1 MNVALNM
8 RLCAYDL
15 LSGRVESDSISLM
28 FLEATTLASVTTL
41 LEVSLRENYGINPA
55 PIFEK
60 AGIPLGAPASTG
72 ARYPL
77 TSVRKMWELARDETG
92 DEAVGLKTGRL
103 AKATQFHA
111 FGYSWL
117 ASSTLLEGLQRLTRY
132 SELVSTAS
140 AKLTLVEEPH
150 SYALSATFPDSSQAP
165 PREGIDCGM
174 TALLALCDSV
184 AEKEIRPLKVELSCP
199 IPADPQVYRDALRS
213 TVHFNADVGA
223 IHFRKEDLLAALPGG
238 TPAVARATD
247 RVIEQYI
254 ETLDPTKV
262 ATKVREL
269 LIELLP
275 SGGVDQDAVCSRLNR
290 SRSSLLRQLQ
300 EEGVSYRDVL
310 DGTRQTL
317 AEDYLKQKKHSHAE
331 IAFMLGFSDQSNFA
345 RAFKRWTAKT
355 PGQFQETVS

>member
-1 MNVALNM
+1 
-8 RLCAYDL
+8 
-15 LSGRVESDSISLM
+15 M
-28 FLEATTLASVTTL
+28 FLEATTLATVTRL
-41 LEVSLRENYGINPA
+41 LEVSLREHYGVDPA
-55 PIFEK
+55 PIYAK
-60 AGIPLGAPASTG
+60 AGIPLGAAAPAE

-77 TSVRKMWELARDETG
+77 TKIKKAWELARAATG
-92 DEAVGLKTGRL
+92 DEAIGLTTGRF

-132 SELVSTAS
+132 ITLVSTAS
-140 AKLTLVEEPH
+140 VKLTLIEGAD
-150 SYALSATFPDSSQAP
+150 SYALEAAFPDPSRAP

-199 IPADPQVYRDALRS
+199 TPKDPKAYREALRS
-213 TVHFNADVGA
+213 AVQFDADVGA
-223 IHFRKEDLLAALPGG
+223 MYFRKEDLRAALPGG

-254 ETLDPTKV
+254 ETLDPSKV
-262 ATKVREL
+262 ATKVRQL
-269 LIELLP
+269 LVELLP
-275 SGGVDQDAVCSRLNR
+275 SGQIDQDAVCSRLNR

-300 EEGVSYRDVL
+300 QEGLSYRDVL
-310 DGTRQTL
+310 DGTRQSL
-317 AEDYLKQKKHSHAE
+317 AEDYLKRKQHSHAE

-345 RAFKRWTAKT
+345 RAFKRWTSLS
-355 PGQFQETVS
+355 PGQFQETMS